1 MHTTTKHPPPPHA
14 NMLRTG
20 CALFDLCTLII
31 LVLAAVMACSIPGPG
46 PAMADEPDPE
56 ASVCGALR
64 EPLAFWAFRH
74 GAGSVNAGRVAGIA
88 DIERITF
95 KTRDGRQLVGY
106 RLRSHAATG
115 YLLVAQ
121 GNATLADQIVRDLQ
135 YFRRL
140 RVDVYVYDYRGY
152 GLSDGKSRLRAIID
166 DYREI
171 ATSLNA
177 QPYRRRLLYGMSMG
191 GVILLNAV
199 GAADE
204 YTALV
209 VDSSP
214 SRISRYGCPKI
225 YDPVQHL
232 PPDSSRIM
240 IIGGECDRVV
250 PIAQVE
256 ELMRVAEGRGALVLR
271 HPDLAHPFMDASA
284 EIQQKRFQAIADFLA
299 R

>member
-1 MHTTTKHPPPPHA
+1 MPRP
-14 NMLRTG
+14 G
-20 CALFDLCTLII
+20 CASFDPRTLII
-31 LVLAAVMACSIPGPG
+31 LVLMVAACSVDGAG
-46 PAMADEPDPE
+46 PAMAGEPDPE
-56 ASVCGALR
+56 ASVCGELR

-74 GAGSVNAGRVAGIA
+74 GAGSVQAGRVAGIA
-88 DIERITF
+88 DIERIAFT
-95 KTRDGRQLVGY
+95 TRDGRQLGGY
-106 RLRSHAATG
+106 RLHVPAASG

-121 GNATLADQIVRDLQ
+121 GNATLVDQIARELQ
-135 YFRRL
+135 TFRRL
-140 RVDVYVYDYRGY
+140 GVDIYLYDYRGY
-152 GLSDGKSRLRAIID
+152 GLSEGKSRLRAIVE

-171 ATSLNA
+171 IASLNA

-199 GAADE
+199 GATGD

-225 YDPVQHL
+225 YDPIRQL
-232 PPDSSRIM
+232 PPDSSRILV
-240 IIGGECDRVV
+240 IGGERDRVV

-256 ELMRVAEGRGALVLR
+256 ELMRIAQSRGAQVLR
-271 HPDLAHPFMDASA
+271 HPDLAHPFMDASTDLH
-284 EIQQKRFQAIADFLA
+284 QSRFQAVADFLA

>member
-1 MHTTTKHPPPPHA
+1 
-14 NMLRTG
+14 
-20 CALFDLCTLII
+20 
-31 LVLAAVMACSIPGPG
+31 MAG
-46 PAMADEPDPE
+46 EPDPE

-64 EPLAFWAFRH
+64 EPLAFWAFRR
-74 GAGSVNAGRVAGIA
+74 GAGSVQAGRVAGIG
-88 DIERITF
+88 DIERIAFT
-95 KTRDGRQLVGY
+95 TRDGRQLGGY
-106 RLRSHAATG
+106 RLRVPAASG

-121 GNATLADQIVRDLQ
+121 GNATLVDQIARKLQ
-135 YFRRL
+135 IFRRL
-140 RVDVYVYDYRGY
+140 GVDIYLYDYRGY
-152 GLSDGKSRLRAIID
+152 GLSEGKSRLRAIVE

-171 ATSLNA
+171 IASLNA

-191 GVILLNAV
+191 GIILLNAV
-199 GAADE
+199 VAPGD

-225 YDPVQHL
+225 YDPVHLL
-232 PPDSSRIM
+232 PPDSSRILV
-240 IIGGECDRVV
+240 IGGERDRVV

-256 ELMRVAEGRGALVLR
+256 ELMRVAQSRGAQVLR

-284 EIQQKRFQAIADFLA
+284 DLHQSRFQAVADFLA